1 MSKSGVGNGGV
12 TGRGRG
18 IGSQKWLVCVDMQR
32 GIVPIAVGD
41 ALKRDWMEAQEG
53 AARSVN
59 TRTANE
65 RNTGRQRGQVD
76 MKNAHSESLVIPSL
90 TSSEYPQIPC

>member
-53 AARSVN
+53 AARFVN
-59 TRTANE
+59 TRTGKREEHGAAKGAGRHEE
-65 RNTGRQRGQVD
+65 RTFRVACD
-76 MKNAHSESLVIPSL
+76 P
-90 TSSEYPQIPC
+90 